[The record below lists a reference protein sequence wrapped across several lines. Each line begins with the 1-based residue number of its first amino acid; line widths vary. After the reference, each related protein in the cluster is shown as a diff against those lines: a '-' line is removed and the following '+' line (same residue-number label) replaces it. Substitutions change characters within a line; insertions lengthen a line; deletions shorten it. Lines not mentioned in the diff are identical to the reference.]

1 MKESSEH
8 TSISEWIHSI
18 ENGQIRSL
26 SRAITL
32 LESTREEDQHRAGN
46 LLKESLA
53 RLSAIERAPTIRI
66 GISGPPGVGKS
77 SYIESL
83 GMHLLSLGHRVCVL
97 AVDPSSQLSGGSI
110 LGDKTRMDRLSAQPN
125 AFIRPSPS
133 QQVLGGV
140 THATQSIM
148 SLCEL
153 AGYSIILIETVGIG
167 QSEGAVADM
176 VDCFVL
182 LNQPGSGDELQGIK
196 RGVLEFADVLLV
208 NKMDGMT
215 KSLAQQTLQSLR
227 STSQLIN
234 HSLKNY
240 QVPTLGVSSTQ
251 DIGITESWQAVT
263 KFLEQAVAEGFFE
276 HKRKLQQEHWFQK
289 LSEYYWLHY
298 LQAARHTSSI
308 RNALVKEIQSGK
320 KSVVEAAQEFT
331 QSLFS
336 KD

>member
-1 MKESSEH
+1 MKESSDNS
-8 TSISEWIHSI
+8 SISEWISSI
-18 ENGQIRSL
+18 EDGQIRSL

-32 LESTREEDQHRAGN
+32 LESTRIEDQNRAGN
-46 LLKESLA
+46 LLKKALA
-53 RLSAIERAPTIRI
+53 RLSVADRTPVIRI

-97 AVDPSSQLSGGSI
+97 AVDPSSRLSGGSI
-110 LGDKTRMDRLSAQPN
+110 LGDKTRMEKLSIQPN

-153 AGYSIILIETVGIG
+153 AGFSVILIETVGVG
-167 QSEGAVADM
+167 QNEGAVADM
-176 VDCFVL
+176 VDCFVM

-208 NKMDGMT
+208 NKMDGVT
-215 KSLAQQTLQSLR
+215 ESLAQQTLQSLR

-240 QVPTLGVSSTQ
+240 QVPTLGMSAIEE
-251 DIGITESWQAVT
+251 IGIAESWEAVC
-263 KFLEQAVAEGFFE
+263 KFLEQAATEGFLE
-276 HKRKLQQEHWFQK
+276 HKRKLQQKHWFQK
-289 LSEYYWLHY
+289 LSEFYWLQY
-298 LQAARHTSSI
+298 LHTAKHTTSI
-308 RNALVKEIQSGK
+308 RNTLINEIQSGK

-331 QSLFS
+331 RSLFNR
-336 KD
+336 

>member
-1 MKESSEH
+1 MRKNSVH
-8 TSISEWIHSI
+8 TAISKWINSI
-18 ENGQIRSL
+18 EKGQIRSL

-32 LESTREEDQHRAGN
+32 VESTCIEDQNRARD
-46 LLKESLA
+46 LLDGALK
-53 RLSAIERAPTIRI
+53 RLNKNGHTPTIRV

-83 GMHLLSLGHRVCVL
+83 GMHLLSLGFRVCVL
-97 AVDPSSQLSGGSI
+97 AVDPSSRVSGGSI
-110 LGDKTRMDRLSAQPN
+110 LGDKIRMERLSTQVN

-153 AGYSIILIETVGIG
+153 AGYSVILIETVGIG
-167 QSEGAVADM
+167 QNEGAVADM

-208 NKMDGMT
+208 NKMDGAT
-215 KSLAQQTLQSLR
+215 KYLAQQTLQSLR

-240 QVPTLGVSSTQ
+240 QVPIIGVSSVEET
-251 DIGITESWQAVT
+251 GISESWQAVT
-263 KFLEQAVAEGFFE
+263 KFLEQATSIGYYE
-276 HKRKLQQEHWFQK
+276 HKRQLQQKQWFKK
-289 LSEYYWLHY
+289 LSEFYWLQY
-298 LQAARHTSSI
+298 LHSAKHSTPLK
-308 RNALVKEIQSGK
+308 NMLLKKMQSGK
-320 KSVVEAAQEFT
+320 ISILEAAQEFT
-331 QSLFS
+331 RSLLNN
-336 KD
+336 